1 MLFTLVS
8 QLTFSKLRVSPHFTK
23 LSYIFARRYVRK
35 RQNWYESFDK
45 DEGEKNKP
53 EEIDLLY
60 GLNVVLPAIE
70 QSRRTMY
77 ALYYKD
83 STLSRKRD
91 DPATDRI
98 FFLAEKHSIP
108 TIRKSPYEL
117 SKLTEDR
124 PHQGFVLEASRIKP
138 IRITTLDKLGRT
150 GYRILSPGNN
160 SIGMRLSTRRF
171 PLWIALDQIVDPQN
185 LGAIMRTAYFMGVDG
200 FVMCTTESAPLS
212 GFASK
217 ASAGVLE
224 VMDIYDTDRMDR
236 FLETSSRNGWKVFGS
251 VSPENV
257 DATSIVDLSPPVQ
270 LQPSILVLGGEGKG
284 LRPFIRNVCQE
295 MVYIPSLGERG
306 LLHVDSL
313 NVSAAAAVLIYKF
326 LLG

>member
-1 MLFTLVS
+1 MS
-8 QLTFSKLRVSPHFTK
+8 ENDR
-23 LSYIFARRYVRK
+23 I
-35 RQNWYESFDK
+35 
-45 DEGEKNKP
+45 GGKNKL

-70 QSRRTMY
+70 QFRRTMY

-83 STLSRKRD
+83 SMLSRKRD

-98 FFLAEKHSIP
+98 FSLAEKHSIP

-138 IRITTLDKLGRT
+138 IRITTLDKPGKT

-160 SIGMRLSTRRF
+160 SIGMRLSNRRF
-171 PLWIALDQIVDPQN
+171 PLWIALDQIVDPQV
-185 LGAIMRTAYFMGVDG
+185 FGVIELLLSMKIIVNKALYRLEG
-200 FVMCTTESAPLS
+200 RRILWESM

-236 FLETSSRNGWKVFGS
+236 FLETSSRNGWKVYGS
-251 VSPENV
+251 VSPENDV
-257 DATSIVDLSPPVQ
+257 DAISIVDLSPPVQ

-284 LRPFIRNVCQE
+284 LRPFIRNRSGSSPDLQ
-295 MVYIPSLGERG
+295 ISPG
-306 LLHVDSL
+306 LTEQVETQGSTWQIMPQFQADHS
-313 NVSAAAAVLIYKF
+313 
-326 LLG
+326 